1 MLTLYN
7 GAARNWTGL
16 KWKTGRATSY
26 ITGSGPPVAGGYP
39 LGATTVLV
47 VVRPRLLPLLIFA
60 ALGSGCAA
68 RPVEGAAWPPKQSVF
83 DLPFAWSDEQGQR
96 VTFGAWRGRPLVLT
110 MFFRSCQRFCPLTL
124 SAMSNIAS
132 RLEARHIT
140 ANFALVTLDPTRDTS
155 PRLAEF
161 KASHALPAASWH
173 LLRGERGE
181 TLELARLLG
190 IHAVFQEEHIDH
202 NVKLLV
208 FDAQGMRVHEY
219 VGWHVDAD
227 PLE

>member
-1 MLTLYN
+1 MERSAQK
-7 GAARNWTGL
+7 G
-16 KWKTGRATSY
+16 Y
-26 ITGSGPPVAGGYP
+26 ISRLRPACAGGYP
-39 LGATTVLV
+39 LGITTVLAV
-47 VVRPRLLPLLIFA
+47 VCPRVLLLLVLA

-68 RPVEGAAWPPKQSVF
+68 HPVEGASWPAKQSVF
-83 DLPFAWSDEQGQR
+83 DLPLAWNDEQGHR
-96 VTFGAWRGRPLVLT
+96 VTFGAWRGQPLVLT

-132 RLEARHIT
+132 RLEARHIR
-140 ANFALVTLDPTRDTS
+140 ANFVLVTLDPTRDTS

-161 KASHALPAASWH
+161 KASRALPAASWH
-173 LLRGERGE
+173 FLRGERGE

-190 IHAVFQEEHIDH
+190 IHAVFQEEHIEH

-208 FDAQGMRVHEY
+208 FDARGTRVHEY